1 MKIKIY
7 SVILALFI
15 VTLPSAVFAQVELTR
30 FAGRGKVG
38 TTGFQFLKIGVGA
51 RAVSMSESFIAMAN
65 DATAMYYNPAGMTQM
80 VDNEVVVSLIKWP
93 ADIQY
98 GFVGAAI
105 PTALYGTIGVFVGT
119 LTTGDMKRTVPY
131 KDWNGEYFSATDWVA
146 GVSYS
151 RALTDKFSIGGNI
164 KYIGE
169 FLDTESVQSWAVD
182 FGTLFDIGVRK
193 MKFAM
198 MITNFGPNLKF
209 LNEEFSLPI
218 TFKIGAIVEAF
229 NWNNNILMVTAEG
242 SHPNDNLEQFAMG
255 LEYSFMNKL
264 FLRGGYRAFM
274 KLEDKD
280 KTVQLG
286 RDKFID
292 VEEPLE
298 GFSFG
303 GGINIPIG
311 GAHAKLDYAY
321 SDLGYLQNAQR
332 LTVTFNF

>member
-1 MKIKIY
+1 MKMKIY
-7 SVILALFI
+7 SLIIGLFLI
-15 VTLPSAVFAQVELTR
+15 TLPASLMAQVELTR

-38 TTGFQFLKIGVGA
+38 TTGLQFLKIGVGA
-51 RAVSMSESFIAMAN
+51 RAVGMAESFISLAN
-65 DATAMYYNPAGMTQM
+65 DASAMYYNPAGMTQM
-80 VDNEVVVSLIKWP
+80 VDNEVVLSLVKWP

-105 PTALYGTIGVFVGT
+105 PTALYGTFGVFVGT

-146 GVSYS
+146 GFSYARS
-151 RALTDKFSIGGNI
+151 LTDKFSIGGNI
-164 KYIGE
+164 KMIAE
-169 FLDTESVQSWAVD
+169 FLDTESVKNWAVD

-198 MITNFGPNLKF
+198 MVTNFGPNAKF
-209 LNEEFSLPI
+209 LNEEFSMPI

-229 NWNNNILMVTAEG
+229 NYQNNSLIITTEG
-242 SHPNDNLEQFAMG
+242 AHPNDNLEQFAVGM
-255 LEYSFMNKL
+255 EYNFQNKL
-264 FLRGGYRAFM
+264 FLRGGYRTFV

-280 KTVQLG
+280 KTVQIG
-286 RDKFID
+286 RDKFLK

-303 GGINIPIG
+303 GGINLPIG
-311 GAHAKLDYAY
+311 GTRTKLDYAY
-321 SDLGYLQNAQR
+321 TNFGDLQNAQR